1 MTSAAPPATN
11 GPASLV
17 PATRKRSAALPAKFT
32 QSSYCARSAVQEAQ
46 LASPGATMSSVP
58 PVSSKPDEDSALMLS
73 LTQSLAKYRATA
85 KLDCAYAWNWV
96 DAPTEITLG
105 SVSGELIVFAGPAS
119 SVGTTTVTPAATAAS
134 LNCWKASS
142 ELMSG
147 NSEKPID
154 SLITFTVSAPS
165 ANTSRPTIAA
175 PGATPSIRTLQADG

>member
-1 MTSAAPPATN
+1 MTRAAAPDTN

-17 PATRKRSAALPAKFT
+17 PATRKRSEASPAKFT

-58 PVSSKPDEDSALMLS
+58 PVSSKPDEDIALMLS
-73 LTQSLAKYRATA
+73 LTQPLAKYRAAA

-105 SVSGELIVFAGPAS
+105 SVAGELIVFAGPAS

-142 ELMSG
+142 ALTSG
-147 NSEKPID
+147 KLE
-154 SLITFTVSAPS
+154 
-165 ANTSRPTIAA
+165 
-175 PGATPSIRTLQADG
+175 